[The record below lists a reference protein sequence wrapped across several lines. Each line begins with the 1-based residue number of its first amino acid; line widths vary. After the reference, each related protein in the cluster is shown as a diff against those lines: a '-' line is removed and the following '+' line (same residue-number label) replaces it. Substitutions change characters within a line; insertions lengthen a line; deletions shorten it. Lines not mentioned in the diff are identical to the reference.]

1 MKKCR
6 VKGTFLFLPS
16 GPWVKD
22 KGWVEVNIRSS
33 DSSSSI
39 AQNDFYRSAEGW
51 DHREATEEH
60 GSQMNKYKI
69 QQKFPADDTNNENK
83 KQ

>member
-1 MKKCR
+1 MQSEGYIPIPTKWSLG
-6 VKGTFLFLPS
+6 KGQRM
-16 GPWVKD
+16 G
-22 KGWVEVNIRSS
+22 KGQYSFIRFVNLYCLIL
-33 DSSSSI
+33 
-39 AQNDFYRSAEGW
+39 FYRSAEGW

-60 GSQMNKYKI
+60 GSQTNKYKI